1 MRAHLL
7 AGALAAL
14 CSSLAL
20 AQDEP
25 QGNVDYPTIE
35 RVQFV
40 EFCVREHPDRSR
52 QEMLYKCSCAM
63 DKIIAQLPYDDYV
76 EGLDCLLRRSDRR
89 RARCRCAREHGR
101 THARRPLPRRAPPG
115 DDGLPGQPVSCSRR

>member
-7 AGALAAL
+7 AGALVAL
-14 CSSLAL
+14 SASLAA

-25 QGNVDYPTIE
+25 KGGGEYPTIE

-63 DKIIAQLPYDDYV
+63 DKVIAQMPYDEYV
-76 EGLDCLLRRSDRR
+76 EASTAYFAGQIAGDRGVGVRESTVGHTLTDRYRAAHRKAMKDCLIP
-89 RARCRCAREHGR
+89 E
-101 THARRPLPRRAPPG
+101 
-115 DDGLPGQPVSCSRR
+115 